1 MNREDFP
8 ILSNNLVYLDNG
20 ATTLKPKVVIDKITE
35 YYSSYSANAHR
46 GDYDISLKVD
56 NEYEKTRDL
65 VKKFIN
71 ASSRKEIIFTSG
83 TTESINMIAFG
94 FFKDYLE
101 ENEEIIIT
109 KSEHASNV
117 IPWFKIAKDNKLIIK
132 YIDLD
137 DNYEVTIDNLKKII
151 TPKTRVISL
160 AGITNV
166 LGDLRPLKDI
176 IKTAHEN
183 NILVVVDGAQ
193 YVPHT
198 KVDVRALD
206 IDFLAF
212 SAHKMC
218 GPTGVGIL
226 YGKENLLEKLA
237 PHNYGGGMNESFD
250 NLNEVYL
257 KPLPTRLEAGTP
269 NIAGVIGFGATIE
282 YLNSIGLSNIRKYE
296 HELGKYLF
304 DNLSKISLSNIRK
317 YEHELGKYLFDN
329 LSKIRHI
336 TIVNKKPS
344 SIIAFNI
351 DGIFSQDVAVY
362 LNKYGICVRAGNHC
376 AKILKDEVGVKNTVR
391 VSLYF
396 YNTKEEIDKII
407 DLLKDKNKI
416 LNEML

>member
-304 DNLSKISLSNIRK
+304 DNLSKI
-317 YEHELGKYLFDN
+317 
-329 LSKIRHI
+329 RHI

-407 DLLKDKNKI
+407 DLLKDNNKI